1 MMKKI
6 VAGISSSVMVIVDSN
21 IIREDVE
28 NRVFMRLV
36 PVATLCDSDTFNSNS
51 AEIPVAEKASPEV
64 VAQYLSLWRALEL
77 LLDKI
82 QSMKEWSNQDVL
94 DSVVSRR
101 RPHRIELE
109 RQREGAKCI
118 GICGCMCVLLCGA
131 VLVVMLVLNKK
142 EFG

>member
-1 MMKKI
+1 MKKI
-6 VAGISSSVMVIVDSN
+6 VAGISSSVMVTVDSN
-21 IIREDVE
+21 MIREDVE
-28 NRVFMRLV
+28 NRAFVSLV

-64 VAQYLSLWRALEL
+64 VEQYLSLWRALER

-101 RPHRIELE
+101 RPHRIESE
-109 RQREGAKCI
+109 RQREDAKCI
-118 GICGCMCVLLCGA
+118 GICGCMCVLVCGA